1 MYFFIQDAIAEKY
14 PWSWV
19 SSNVRASWTLSF
31 RLTSDVER
39 LLIRDGRN
47 RTSTPQEKTCT
58 MRVAWPEYSFHV
70 DFLNTEPFKKKK
82 KKRKNITKQS
92 WNSLRISQL
101 DPLVKQGKRCI
112 LDVRHAY
119 WMCRCKL
126 SRGSSFQAT
135 GSRLLL
141 PIPNYFTMVQT
152 SIFFLIV
159 FINRV
164 GAAEGYGASTSCAVQ
179 SRPVE

>member
-1 MYFFIQDAIAEKY
+1 MGFIK
-14 PWSWV
+14 WS
-19 SSNVRASWTLSF
+19 S
-31 RLTSDVER
+31 
-39 LLIRDGRN
+39 
-47 RTSTPQEKTCT
+47 
-58 MRVAWPEYSFHV
+58 
-70 DFLNTEPFKKKK
+70 FLNFELSVNERCGTAANSRREKSHEHSSGEDVHDESRLARVLLPRWFPKYGTIQKEEEEKK
-82 KKRKNITKQS
+82 KNITKQS

-164 GAAEGYGASTSCAVQ
+164 GAAEGNGASTSCAVQ
-179 SRPVE
+179 SRTVE